1 MLKKFKSNESDKIK
15 AFFKDFG
22 FVIIENAFTSEICED
37 FKSELAELIRAYLLK
52 AGLPDD
58 YIGDD
63 IFHKAMEDLENVDHS
78 YVASLYDSIYQCPS
92 FMRIVASKNMTSSVR
107 SLLPGK
113 NAPLYGH
120 TNRCRIDP
128 HKMIGV
134 GPMDGIR
141 KFLHN
146 TSRTLYPVLGT
157 IAECFKQRKWYH

>member
-128 HKMIGV
+128 
-134 GPMDGIR
+134 PQDDR
-141 KFLHN
+141 
-146 TSRTLYPVLGT
+146 RTYGWHQEVFYT
-157 IAECFKQRKWYH
+157 IPRGRYIQSWAPLLNASQRKWYH